1 MERWRRRIFYM
12 LLAYCAGMLLWASRP
27 WTDTQRLVTP
37 PEVPLPLGEQFA
49 FARYRCPSVFSSATE
64 APEANEATPYPP
76 ADKPCSEQ
84 TSHRALFVV
93 DLAAAG
99 VGMVLVQRS
108 SIRHRAAA
116 KAADARDA
124 ELAS

>member
-1 MERWRRRIFYM
+1 M

-37 PEVPLPLGEQFA
+37 PEVPLPIGEQFA
-49 FARYRCPSVFSSATE
+49 FARYRCPSVFSGATE

-76 ADKPCSEQ
+76 ADTPCNEQ
-84 TSHRALFVV
+84 SSHRALFVV

-99 VGMVLVQRS
+99 AAMALVKRS
-108 SIRHRAAA
+108 SMRHRAAAKAA

-124 ELAS
+124 ELASSA